1 MKRNHSSG
9 LFLMEMIAV
18 ILFFSICS
26 GICIQAFAKADGMS
40 RKAENLNHAVVRAE
54 SIADT
59 IRSENGNADAG
70 NGTFYWDRNWKLL
83 PGKEN
88 AEFRAVTES
97 SEDDSHMQKSDITI
111 YRNEEVLF
119 QMTVEH
125 YLKP

>member
-1 MKRNHSSG
+1 
-9 LFLMEMIAV
+9 
-18 ILFFSICS
+18 
-26 GICIQAFAKADGMS
+26 MS

-97 SEDDSHMQKSDITI
+97 SEDDSHCEIHITI